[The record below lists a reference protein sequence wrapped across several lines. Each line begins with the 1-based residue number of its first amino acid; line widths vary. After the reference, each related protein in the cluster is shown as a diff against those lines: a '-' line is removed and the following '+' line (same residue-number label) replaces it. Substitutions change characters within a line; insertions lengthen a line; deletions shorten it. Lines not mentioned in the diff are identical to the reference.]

1 LESIFRS
8 TQIEDDLIE
17 IENMY
22 DFEPVEEPLKSVVEY
37 QKHIDVLCEDENNT
51 GLLAHLYVRHFGDA
65 HGGQIIKKHIP
76 GNGAMYEFDDRKGL
90 ITGVRELLHDDMA
103 NEAKIC
109 FEFAERMFF
118 ELIELYHDNPED
130 YDSSE
135 TILAELQEKYDD

>member
-1 LESIFRS
+1 
-8 TQIEDDLIE
+8 
-17 IENMY
+17 
-22 DFEPVEEPLKSVVEY
+22 
-37 QKHIDVLCEDENNT
+37 
-51 GLLAHLYVRHFGDA
+51 
-65 HGGQIIKKHIP
+65 
-76 GNGAMYEFDDRKGL
+76 
-90 ITGVRELLHDDMA
+90 MA